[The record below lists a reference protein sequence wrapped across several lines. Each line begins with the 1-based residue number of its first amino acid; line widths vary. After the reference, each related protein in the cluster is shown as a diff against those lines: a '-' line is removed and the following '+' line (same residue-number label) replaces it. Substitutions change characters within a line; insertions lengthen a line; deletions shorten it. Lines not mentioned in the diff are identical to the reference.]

1 MTKKFLSYKQLK
13 EAMKDPIIKAIV
25 EDRINCPEMQKI
37 ARRAKL
43 GGFEVKLKDNK

>member
-1 MTKKFLSYKQLK
+1 MTNKILTLKQLK

-37 ARRAKL
+37 TRRSKL
-43 GGFEVKLKDNK
+43 GGFTLVKK